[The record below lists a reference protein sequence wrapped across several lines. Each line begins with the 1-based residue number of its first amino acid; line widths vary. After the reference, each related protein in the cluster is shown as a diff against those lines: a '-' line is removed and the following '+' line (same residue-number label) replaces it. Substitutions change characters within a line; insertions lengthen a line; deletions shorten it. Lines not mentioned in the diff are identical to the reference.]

1 MYMMY
6 CVYCHVCPHAES
18 DLKLFAAFSD
28 NVCIDSMSVNINRRT
43 LDRCHANLEY
53 LGKTL
58 AE

>member
-1 MYMMY
+1 M
-6 CVYCHVCPHAES
+6 CVCIIQENS
-18 DLKLFAAFSD
+18 FLLD

-43 LDRCHANLEY
+43 LDRSHANLEH